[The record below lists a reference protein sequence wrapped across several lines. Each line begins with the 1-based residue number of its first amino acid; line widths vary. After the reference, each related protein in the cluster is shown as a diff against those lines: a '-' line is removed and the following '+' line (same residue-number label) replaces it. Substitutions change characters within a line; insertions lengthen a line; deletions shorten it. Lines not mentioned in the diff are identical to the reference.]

1 MIIYLD
7 TCCYGRPS
15 DDQDQFKIV
24 VETAAIMAITEM
36 CRIAG
41 HCIVGSAF
49 VTSEIWENP
58 DIIKRNDTKVFFDEI
73 SNKYVTNLNEV
84 RAQELQTKGLRKMD
98 SYHLAVAEFAGV
110 DVLLT
115 TDKDFIRICAKH
127 NLSHVKVINPLTFL
141 PEVIK

>member
-1 MIIYLD
+1 
-7 TCCYGRPS
+7 
-15 DDQDQFKIV
+15 
-24 VETAAIMAITEM
+24 MAIIET
-36 CRIAG
+36 CIIAG

-49 VTSEIWENP
+49 VTSEIGENT
-58 DIIKRNDTKVFFDEI
+58 DIIKKNDTKALFDKVV
-73 SNKYVTNLNEV
+73 NKYVTNTNEV

-98 SYHLAVAEFAGV
+98 SYHLAVAEFAGA

-127 NLSHVKVINPLTFL
+127 NLSSVKVINPLTFL